1 MSNNHSEHSSHKQN
15 HSEGEGFLPPRYTKH
30 GKRNDEETDQEME
43 REKSFPVIQIIL
55 YAFLALIAAFLIYWF
70 WQENQSAPSV
80 TPPTTESQEESSQE
94 DKGDPA
100 SDISDDEGDKSKE
113 TDSDLNDMSK
123 DDMEE
128 SEAGNAETGEESGE
142 EIEQDSQAEEASDN
156 QNESGSHAE
165 GDQNPTNAEQS
176 EESPDSQSPTTESN
190 IIAEHIVQ
198 SGETLYS
205 ITMKYYHS
213 KKYMNYLAE
222 HNGINDTRNI
232 EAGTKLIIPAK
243 P

>member
-1 MSNNHSEHSSHKQN
+1 LSNNHSEHSSHKQN

-94 DKGDPA
+94 DKGDLT

-113 TDSDLNDMSK
+113 TDSDLNDTSK

-128 SEAGNAETGEESGE
+128 SEAGDAETSEESDEG
-142 EIEQDSQAEEASDN
+142 IEQDPQADEASD
-156 QNESGSHAE
+156 ES
-165 GDQNPTNAEQS
+165 
-176 EESPDSQSPTTESN
+176 TTEPI

-213 KKYMNYLAE
+213 KKYMDYLAE
-222 HNGINDTRNI
+222 YNSINDTRNI